1 MKMELSTRI
10 MSDIIAHMK
19 YARFMPEK
27 NRRETYLET
36 VGRTEDMMLR
46 KFPEHEGLI
55 REAYDL
61 VREKKIL
68 PSMRALEDST
78 PIITKSGWKPVGEL
92 QVGDIVYSSSGG
104 ETKVTEVIKHENKDL
119 YKITFSDYAEIVACD
134 DHLWIVS
141 TNDDLRSNKTRVVD
155 TKFVRAH
162 LTQSG
167 KNNITIWNPA
177 PLQFSKKEYI
187 IDPYI
192 LGHWLGDGFSNGHQ
206 TTLPVEDAEFFV
218 AEYKKFGYGMTQSKS
233 SNFWVW
239 SVCGLYPQLKELNLV
254 RNKHIPEEYLYGSVE
269 QRLDLLQGLI
279 DTNGHIAPEGR
290 CFFYNTNTKII
301 GGVKQILSSL
311 GIKYTVILHKKR
323 EKHHLDTY
331 TVSFFTNL
339 PVARLP
345 RKKKNI
351 RDFASK
357 RAGSRKVFSV
367 EHVGRGNA
375 TCINVTSPDRS
386 FLAGEQMIV
395 THNCLQFAGRA
406 IEVNNLRLYNCS
418 YLPIDSPRA
427 FSEFAFLLLCGTGVG
442 MSVQKHH
449 IKQLPPLVG
458 AKAPEGRQHK
468 KRFLISDDI
477 EGWADAIKVLMES
490 YFFGERQ
497 IAFDYRAIREKG
509 ALLKTS
515 GGRAPGPAPLEAC
528 LVKIEH
534 ILAEAVHSRGSGTQL
549 LPIEV
554 YDICCHIGDMVLSGG
569 QRRCLP
575 EGTPVFTKQGIKPIE
590 QVSVGDIVYTSKGE
604 HPVTNVFDQ
613 GEQFVWNIETEVGSF
628 EATGNHKMA
637 VLGMG
642 GEYVWKRVDELAEND
657 RLLHFN
663 SVVKGQK
670 TRLPENTFTTR
681 PDGSTTCKVIDIPEL
696 DTEMA
701 WFIGYFHG
709 NGTVV
714 DRNRISADAS
724 SYISVSMNANNDKI
738 VSRVSKQMARFGI
751 APRVYKRPN
760 ENTITATVR
769 SQMLVEY
776 FYIHIKQAKTT
787 IDIPEFILNG
797 SVDIRGAYLA
807 GVMDSDGS
815 ICSRGIKLCSS
826 VYPGFIEQLRT
837 LYASLGIPTRH
848 HTVDRTKQGWQD
860 LLTITL
866 PSFRDSY
873 NTFVGQ
879 YSSKGNLS
887 HKRRANGFTI
897 PKEVA
902 RGLVRNKDYKGIWS
916 PQSDLNYETSRE
928 LKGIQDTI
936 FEIPI
941 KVRSVSKDV
950 RKAKTY
956 DIEVD
961 EAHEFFANGILTHNS
976 AALTLFSI
984 DDDAMMESKFGNWY
998 ETNPQRGRSNNSV
1011 MLLRDRIT
1019 REKFDEVW
1027 SKVQASGAGEPG
1039 IVFSSDRDLGVNP
1052 CCEISL
1058 QSNELCNLTEI
1069 NVSDLESQEDFEYRA
1084 RMASRIATLQAS
1096 FTDFHYVRE
1105 QWRENV
1111 EEEALIG
1118 VSMTGIASGKVLEL
1132 DMEAAAKVVVEENAK
1147 MAKLLSINPSARSTC
1162 VKPSG
1167 TASLVL
1173 GTSSGI
1179 HAWYAPYYWRRVSV
1193 GKEEP
1198 IYTYLKNNHPE
1209 LLEDDFLKPTTMAK
1223 IKIPM
1228 KAPEGAMLRYE
1239 SALDTL
1245 ERVKKVQAEWITPGH
1260 TSGANKNNVSCTISV
1275 RENEWEEVG
1284 DWMWENRDNFTGIS
1298 VLPYDGGSY
1307 VQTPFEECTKEEYEE
1322 ALKYLTDIDLTA
1334 VYESED
1340 NTSLQG
1346 EAACSGGA
1354 CEVL

>member
-569 QRRCLP
+569 VRR
-575 EGTPVFTKQGIKPIE
+575 
-590 QVSVGDIVYTSKGE
+590 SASIV
-604 HPVTNVFDQ
+604 
-613 GEQFVWNIETEVGSF
+613 
-628 EATGNHKMA
+628 
-637 VLGMG
+637 
-642 GEYVWKRVDELAEND
+642 
-657 RLLHFN
+657 
-663 SVVKGQK
+663 
-670 TRLPENTFTTR
+670 
-681 PDGSTTCKVIDIPEL
+681 
-696 DTEMA
+696 
-701 WFIGYFHG
+701 
-709 NGTVV
+709 
-714 DRNRISADAS
+714 
-724 SYISVSMNANNDKI
+724 
-738 VSRVSKQMARFGI
+738 
-751 APRVYKRPN
+751 
-760 ENTITATVR
+760 
-769 SQMLVEY
+769 
-776 FYIHIKQAKTT
+776 
-787 IDIPEFILNG
+787 
-797 SVDIRGAYLA
+797 
-807 GVMDSDGS
+807 
-815 ICSRGIKLCSS
+815 
-826 VYPGFIEQLRT
+826 
-837 LYASLGIPTRH
+837 
-848 HTVDRTKQGWQD
+848 
-860 LLTITL
+860 
-866 PSFRDSY
+866 
-873 NTFVGQ
+873 
-879 YSSKGNLS
+879 
-887 HKRRANGFTI
+887 
-897 PKEVA
+897 
-902 RGLVRNKDYKGIWS
+902 
-916 PQSDLNYETSRE
+916 
-928 LKGIQDTI
+928 
-936 FEIPI
+936 
-941 KVRSVSKDV
+941 
-950 RKAKTY
+950 
-956 DIEVD
+956 
-961 EAHEFFANGILTHNS
+961 
-976 AALTLFSI
+976 LFSV

-1147 MAKLLSINPSARSTC
+1147 MAKLLNINPSARSTC

-1209 LLEDDFLKPTTMAK
+1209 LLEDDFFKPTTMAK

-1340 NTSLQG
+1340 NTILQG